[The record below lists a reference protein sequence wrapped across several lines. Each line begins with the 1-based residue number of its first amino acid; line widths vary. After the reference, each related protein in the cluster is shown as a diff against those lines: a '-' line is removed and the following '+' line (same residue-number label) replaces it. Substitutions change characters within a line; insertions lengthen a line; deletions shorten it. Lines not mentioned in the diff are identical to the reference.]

1 MALAKALSDVKDNKT
16 PIVPDPARGTEG
28 TGVSTNYFGVRGEPG
43 LPHAVLLNF
52 DPGRVSH
59 PHYHGVDQFQVMVK
73 GKGKM
78 GRHDLDGY
86 GVHFSRANTPYG
98 PFIADP
104 DVGLLCFNLHADT
117 DPDWGSHHLP
127 KEADNLKQIQ
137 NRKPFQITGQASFA
151 DIPSNDKVVMQ
162 PIPGVNDDYG
172 LAAHA
177 LTMGAKAKFTAP
189 DPATGAGQY
198 LAVVEGSLIHDG
210 RELKA
215 PALVFVY
222 PKDGPYRVQAGS
234 AGLKAFVLNFPRQET
249 ATELAAKATPSK
261 SGYKAWQCELCS
273 FFYDE
278 AVGMPDEGIPAG
290 TRWADVP
297 ETWACPDC
305 AASKSDFQMIE
316 QKQH

>member
-1 MALAKALSDVKDNKT
+1 MALAKALDDVKHNNT
-16 PIVPDPARGTEG
+16 PIVPDPKRGTEG
-28 TGVSTNYFGVRGEPG
+28 TGVNTNFFGVRGQPG
-43 LPHAVLLNF
+43 LPHAVFLDF
-52 DPGRVSH
+52 HPGRTSH
-59 PHYHGVDQFQVMVK
+59 PHYHGVDQFQVLVK

-78 GRHDLDGY
+78 GRHDLNRY
-86 GVHFSRANTPYG
+86 AVHFSRANTPYG

-104 DVGLLCFNLHADT
+104 EVGLQCFNLHADT
-117 DPDWGSHHLP
+117 EPDPGSHHLP
-127 KEADNLKQIQ
+127 KEAENLKRIQ
-137 NRKPFQITGQASFA
+137 NRIPFQITSHATFA
-151 DIPSNDKVVMQ
+151 DIPSSDKAVMQ
-162 PIPGVNDDYG
+162 PVPGVQDKLG

-177 LTMGAKAKFTAP
+177 LTMGPKAAFNAP

-198 LAVVEGSLIHDG
+198 LAVVNGSLIHDG

-234 AGLKAFVLNFPRQET
+234 AGLKAFVLNFPRAET
-249 ATELAAKATPSK
+249 TPALDAKATPSK
-261 SGYKAWQCELCS
+261 PGYKAWQCELCS